1 LLEQR
6 LEPVES
12 GTPET
17 VVVVEPRE
25 CRGERAAGQIHAV
38 HAAIDA
44 ARHEPGGLEHAQ
56 VPRDRGRRDAMRP
69 RQFTHERGALSEPL
83 EHVPPH
89 RVRQCGEDVVQ
100 WVVLIVNHIVN
111 DIPRA

>member
-12 GTPET
+12 GAPET
-17 VVVVEPRE
+17 VVVVEPRQG
-25 CRGERAAGQIHAV
+25 RGERAAGQVHAV
-38 HAAIDA
+38 DAAIDV

-56 VPRDRGRRDAMRP
+56 MTRDRGRRDAVRA
-69 RQFTHERGALSEPL
+69 RQFTHQRGALGEPL

-89 RVRQCGEDVVQ
+89 RVRQCGEDVVE
-100 WVVLIVNHIVN
+100 
-111 DIPRA
+111 